1 MPRSLHII
9 GSRGSGGA
17 EQFFVRLVNA
27 LAEAGHPVMA
37 ITRPDAQIQKQLAA
51 DVTKR
56 TVPMRNNWD
65 ILSRW
70 QIRRAVDEFRPD
82 IVQTYMGRATRLT
95 RLGDRS
101 RTKHLARL
109 GGYYN
114 SRHYRHADACVALTQ
129 GIRDYLIEEGFP
141 GDRVFYIPN
150 FVDPP
155 PPVDGDALN
164 ALRTRL
170 GVPIDNLVILGIGRL
185 HPNKGFCD
193 LIDAFS
199 QLPESVGGQALS
211 LVIVGAGPLE
221 EPLQRQASRLGLDER
236 VIWTGWQDHP
246 ENYYRISHLMVCPS
260 RHEPHG
266 NVILEAW
273 ACGTPVLSTATGGG
287 KELITPD
294 VDGVLIPCGNVAQMA
309 GAMETLLR
317 NASLR
322 IELAKKG
329 EETLAERFSKEAI
342 VGAYL
347 KTYQSCRNRS
357 RRAQ

>member
-9 GSRGSGGA
+9 GSGGSGGA
-17 EQFFVRLVNA
+17 ERFFVRLVNA
-27 LAEAGHPVMA
+27 LAEGGHPVMA
-37 ITRPDAQIQKQLAA
+37 ITRPDAQIQKHLAA
-51 DVTKR
+51 NVAQR
-56 TVPMRNNWD
+56 AIPMRNNWD

-70 QIRRAVDEFRPD
+70 QIRRTVDEFRPD

-95 RLGDRS
+95 QLRDKS

-109 GGYYN
+109 GGYYE

-129 GIRDYLIEEGFP
+129 GIRDYLMEEGFP

-155 PPVDGDALN
+155 PPLDQN
-164 ALRTRL
+164 ALPALRARL
-170 GVPIDNLVILGIGRL
+170 GVPVDHLVILGIGRL

-193 LIDAFS
+193 LIAAFS
-199 QLPESVGGQALS
+199 QLPESVGGQELS

-221 EPLQRQASRLGLDER
+221 ESLQHQASRLGLDDR
-236 VIWTGWQDHP
+236 IIWTGWQDHP
-246 ENYYRISHLMVCPS
+246 ENYYRMSHLMVCPS

-287 KELITPD
+287 KELITSD
-294 VDGVLIPCGNVAQMA
+294 VNGILVPCQEVAQMA
-309 GAMETLLR
+309 CAMETLLGNPSVR
-317 NASLR
+317 R
-322 IELAKKG
+322 KLADSGKK
-329 EETLAERFSKEAI
+329 TLAERFSKEAVI
-342 VGAYL
+342 
-347 KTYQSCRNRS
+347 KTYLETYKSILS
-357 RRAQ
+357 G